1 MVFDCWFA
9 QVRLSNKSVTFG
21 DRDANTS
28 QVCGTR
34 SNDFMVV
41 FFVTGFITWLN
52 VGISNDFVVRWLRGW
67 LLGWPI
73 AALAVITLAPLG
85 ELITRLIVRKL
96 S

>member
-1 MVFDCWFA
+1 MESEMLIQARYVGP
-9 QVRLSNKSVTFG
+9 VVMT
-21 DRDANTS
+21 
-28 QVCGTR
+28 
-34 SNDFMVV
+34 FMVV

-85 ELITRLIVRKL
+85 ELITKLIVRKL

>member
-1 MVFDCWFA
+1 VGPVVM
-9 QVRLSNKSVTFG
+9 T
-21 DRDANTS
+21 
-28 QVCGTR
+28 
-34 SNDFMVV
+34 FMVV

-85 ELITRLIVRKL
+85 ELITKLIVRKL

>member
-1 MVFDCWFA
+1 MQIQARYVGP
-9 QVRLSNKSVTFG
+9 VVMT
-21 DRDANTS
+21 
-28 QVCGTR
+28 
-34 SNDFMVV
+34 FMVV

-85 ELITRLIVRKL
+85 ELITKLIVRKL

>member
-1 MVFDCWFA
+1 MQIQARYVGP
-9 QVRLSNKSVTFG
+9 VVMT
-21 DRDANTS
+21 
-28 QVCGTR
+28 
-34 SNDFMVV
+34 FMVV

-73 AALAVITLAPLG
+73 AALAVITLAQLG
-85 ELITRLIVRKL
+85 ELITKLIVRKL

>member
-1 MVFDCWFA
+1 MQIQARYVGP
-9 QVRLSNKSVTFG
+9 VVMT
-21 DRDANTS
+21 
-28 QVCGTR
+28 
-34 SNDFMVV
+34 FMVV

-52 VGISNDFVVRWLRGW
+52 VGISNDFIVRWLRGW